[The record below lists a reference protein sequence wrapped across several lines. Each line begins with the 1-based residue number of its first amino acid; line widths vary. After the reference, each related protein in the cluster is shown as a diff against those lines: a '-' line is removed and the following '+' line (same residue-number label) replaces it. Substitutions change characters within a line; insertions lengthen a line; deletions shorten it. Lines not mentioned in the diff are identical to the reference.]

1 MFITRSYNRYFCSDQ
16 NIRNMDNASIKDNIR
31 KIRKARKL
39 TQEAIALQMGISLT
53 ASRDLEKGDT
63 AIVNGNLM
71 KIAALL
77 DTPPEEIVLGYRP
90 AQTEGINIQKMQE
103 EYSGKIDTLLKRISD
118 LEKLVSSQEET
129 IQSKNE
135 IISMLKKKLDMDE

>member
-1 MFITRSYNRYFCSDQ
+1 
-16 NIRNMDNASIKDNIR
+16 MDNASIKDNIR

-53 ASRDLEKGDT
+53 AYRDLEKGDT

-118 LEKLVSSQEET
+118 LEKLVNSQEET
-129 IQSKNE
+129 IQSKNG

>member
-1 MFITRSYNRYFCSDQ
+1 
-16 NIRNMDNASIKDNIR
+16 MDNASIKDNIR

-53 ASRDLEKGDT
+53 AYRDLEKGDT

>member
-1 MFITRSYNRYFCSDQ
+1 
-16 NIRNMDNASIKDNIR
+16 MDNASIKDNIR

-53 ASRDLEKGDT
+53 AYRDLEKGDT

-90 AQTEGINIQKMQE
+90 SQTEGINIQKIQE

-118 LEKLVSSQEET
+118 LEKLVSSQGET